1 VKGTSAITASSH
13 TVTGERRS
21 GRPARLF
28 APAMVTPAVTT
39 TPDITT
45 TCPFCR
51 ILDGQIPAYVVLDEP
66 LVLAFLDQRPV
77 FPGHVLL
84 IPKQHYETIA
94 DLPAEM
100 IYPFFAAGQRLA
112 AAVQSATES
121 DGTFMAINNVVS
133 QSIPHLHMH
142 VVPRKRKDGLR
153 GFFWPRQRYPDEQT
167 METIAAAIRAAL

>member
-1 VKGTSAITASSH
+1 
-13 TVTGERRS
+13 
-21 GRPARLF
+21 
-28 APAMVTPAVTT
+28 
-39 TPDITT
+39 
-45 TCPFCR
+45 
-51 ILDGQIPAYVVLDEP
+51 
-66 LVLAFLDQRPV
+66 
-77 FPGHVLL
+77 
-84 IPKQHYETIA
+84 
-94 DLPAEM
+94 M